1 MRSSIHW
8 KRGRR
13 KVKSRMSSLHFT
25 RVSILPM
32 CPLPAANPVR
42 RIFTTPSPKC
52 HTQGRGLSRW
62 VYVKSTRHY
71 PYVTHPL
78 SNLFPYRSQ
87 LPGGKLLPVGSLGQY
102 GILFWYTERDS
113 LEVFL
118 AVVSTFGPQSCSGL
132 ASLNLRKS
140 RVGLSEKLKFTS
152 QLRSIMRLT
161 TVIDSPR

>member
-62 VYVKSTRHY
+62 VYVKSTRHD
-71 PYVTHPL
+71 PYHTPL

-87 LPGGKLLPVGSLGQY
+87 LVESFCLLEALANTAFFF
-102 GILFWYTERDS
+102 GIPQEIALKSFW
-113 LEVFL
+113 L
-118 AVVSTFGPQSCSGL
+118 
-132 ASLNLRKS
+132 
-140 RVGLSEKLKFTS
+140 
-152 QLRSIMRLT
+152 
-161 TVIDSPR
+161 

>member
-13 KVKSRMSSLHFT
+13 KVKSRMSSLHHASFHFAH
-25 RVSILPM
+25 VPPSGSESGSEDFH
-32 CPLPAANPVR
+32 NPVSEV
-42 RIFTTPSPKC
+42 PHS
-52 HTQGRGLSRW
+52 GSRT
-62 VYVKSTRHY
+62 YVKSTR
-71 PYVTHPL
+71 HPL